1 MPKGSVKPSVEVSRL
16 LRERRLGLNL
26 SLAEVS
32 RRLAASGSPIPHST
46 LVRIEQGKL
55 DPGVRRL
62 HQLLRLYDIPPNLV
76 ADFVD
81 LETMASG
88 EAISGDDETLYEKA
102 IALWRSGELKRGLA
116 HFFELRRRLAATP
129 GTEARR
135 HQATLGF
142 AVAARDLGKF
152 RLAKSLIDDMLLD
165 APAGDTMTKA
175 FVLLASVWYG
185 LGSIEVARAFI
196 REAGALAAESG
207 PELAA
212 LVAHQDAKLLLKL
225 GRAAEA
231 AAALDSA
238 VSHYRA
244 LGDVY
249 GEARAAVLRVRIV
262 EACGGTSK
270 ARAAAEALITFAES
284 HGHAKIALTGR
295 LELGRLLIAAGELDR
310 GLPLLRGALG
320 TAVLLEDRNA
330 RLLAHHHLWRAYA
343 ATGDRSR
350 AEVELDSARS
360 LARFVDDAS
369 DEADDVRASLQRGEA
384 SDA

>member
-1 MPKGSVKPSVEVSRL
+1 M
-16 LRERRLGLNL
+16 GLKL

-32 RRLAASGSPIPHST
+32 RRLAATGSPIPHST

-81 LETMASG
+81 LENMASK
-88 EAISGDDETLYEKA
+88 ETIAGDDASLYETA
-102 IALWRSGELKRGLA
+102 IAYWRAGELQRGLA
-116 HFFELRRRLAATP
+116 YFFELRRRLSTVP
-129 GTEARR
+129 GNEARR

-142 AVAARDLGKF
+142 AGAARDLAKL
-152 RLAKSLIDDMLLD
+152 RLSKSLVDDMLLD
-165 APAGDTMTKA
+165 TPAGETTTKA
-175 FVLLASVWYG
+175 FVLLASVWEG

-196 REAGALAAESG
+196 REAAARASESG

-212 LVAHQDAKLLLKL
+212 LVTHQEAKLLLKL
-225 GRAAEA
+225 GRPDEA
-231 AAALDSA
+231 VEALERA

-244 LGDVY
+244 MGDVY
-249 GEARAAVLRVRIV
+249 GEARTAVLRVRIV
-262 EACGGTSK
+262 EASGRPAE
-270 ARAAAEALITFAES
+270 ARAAAEALIAFAEA

-295 LELGRLLIAAGELDR
+295 LELGRLLVAAGETERALS
-310 GLPLLRGALG
+310 LLRGALG
-320 TAVLLEDRNA
+320 TAVEMEDRNA
-330 RLLAHHHLWRAYA
+330 RLLAHHHLWKAYTA
-343 ATGDRSR
+343 AGESAR

-369 DEADDVRASLQRGEA
+369 DEADEVRASLRGGGP